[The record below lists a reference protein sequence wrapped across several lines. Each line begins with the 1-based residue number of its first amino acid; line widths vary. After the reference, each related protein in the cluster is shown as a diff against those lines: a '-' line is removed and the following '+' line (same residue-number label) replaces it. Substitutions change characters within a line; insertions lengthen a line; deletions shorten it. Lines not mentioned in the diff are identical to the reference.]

1 MPLTTVLIED
11 NPTIRDSLMAA
22 MVELLDIEFV
32 AVAATP
38 AEAIT
43 VLTLHQDAW
52 QLAIVDLFLKDGSG
66 MSVLRKFEGRRT
78 DQHMVV
84 LTNYPTPEVRQRCLE
99 LGADAVFDKSTELDA
114 FFVLCSAYGAG

>member
-1 MPLTTVLIED
+1 MPIKTVLIED

-22 MVELLDIEFV
+22 MVELVDVEFV

-38 AEAIT
+38 AEAVA
-43 VLTLHQDAW
+43 VLTLCRDAW

-66 MSVLRKFEGRRT
+66 MTVLRKFQDRRA

-84 LTNYPTPEVRQRCLE
+84 LTNYPTLEVRQRCME

-114 FFVLCSAYGAG
+114 FFGLCSEYGAG

>member
-11 NPTIRDSLMAA
+11 NPTIRDNLMAA
-22 MVELLDIEFV
+22 MVELVDVEFL

-38 AEAIT
+38 ADAIA
-43 VLTLHQDAW
+43 VLTLHRDSW

-66 MSVLRKFEGRRT
+66 MAVLRRFQDRRT

-84 LTNYPTPEVRQRCLE
+84 LTNYPTREIRQRCLE

-114 FFVLCSAYGAG
+114 FFGLCCTYRAG